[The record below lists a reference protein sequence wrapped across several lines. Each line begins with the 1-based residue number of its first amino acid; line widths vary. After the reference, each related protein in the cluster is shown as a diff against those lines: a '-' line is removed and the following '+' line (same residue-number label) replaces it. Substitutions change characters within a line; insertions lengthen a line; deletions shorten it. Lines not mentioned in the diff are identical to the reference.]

1 MASEVGAVK
10 GDSRWLP
17 PPLAV
22 VAGAAR
28 TLTGTAPPTER
39 LRLLCEHLRTMLP
52 ASEVRLRA
60 GQRRSDEVS
69 ATDGGAGAAKAFS
82 VAIPWT
88 GERHALLEVVAPLR
102 QPAELRPILDAVAA
116 LIAAVLPVF
125 DANEGD
131 AGALERRLHRLTIDA
146 LPVGLYV
153 VDRDYRI
160 VLWNRRRETGT
171 QGLRREDVIG
181 RPVTEVLHRQSPAV
195 LRAEFDGVFA
205 TGEIHRSE
213 QDVAIGGEGRRYRT
227 SRLPMRV
234 DGGEISHVMT
244 IGEDVTE
251 THAIQRAMHQTE
263 KLAAVGTL
271 AAGVMHEINNPLAT
285 IGACVAAISA
295 RVGGSA
301 EPVVKEYLDIIE
313 SEVSRCTNIIDGLLD
328 FSRSGR
334 DGGAMEPTD
343 LNALLERTLYLL
355 KHHQRFRRLQVTR
368 DFMASL
374 PPVLGSG
381 ERLIQAAM
389 AILLNAADAS
399 SGRGTVVVGTVID
412 GAYAIAS
419 FHDDGPGIPAD
430 LLPKIFDPFFTTKGP
445 SRGTGLGLSICYGIV
460 ADHRGRLE
468 VRSEPGKGTTFR
480 MFLPLAGGPG

>member
-1 MASEVGAVK
+1 MKNAG
-10 GDSRWLP
+10 RLLP

-39 LRLLCEHLRTMLP
+39 LRNLCEHLRTMLP

-60 GQRRSDEVS
+60 GQRRSDEVR
-69 ATDGGAGAAKAFS
+69 ATDGGAGAATSFT

-88 GERHALLEVVAPLR
+88 GERHAVLEVVAPLR
-102 QPAELRPILDAVAA
+102 QPAELRPILDAVAS

-125 DANEGD
+125 DVNEDDSG
-131 AGALERRLHRLTIDA
+131 GLERQIHRLTIDA

-153 VDRDYRI
+153 IDRDFRI
-160 VLWNRRRETGT
+160 VLWNRRREIGT
-171 QGLRREDVIG
+171 QGLRRDDVIG
-181 RPVTEVLHRQSPAV
+181 RPVTEVLHRQSAAL
-195 LRAEFDGVFA
+195 LRSEFEYIFA
-205 TGEIHRSE
+205 TGETLQSE
-213 QDVAIGGEGRRYRT
+213 QDVATGGEGRRYRT

-244 IGEDVTE
+244 IGEDITE

-313 SEVSRCTNIIDGLLD
+313 SEVTRCTNIIDGLLD

-334 DGGAMEPTD
+334 DGGTLEPTD
-343 LNALLERTLYLL
+343 LNALLDRTLYLL

-368 DFMASL
+368 EFLVDL
-374 PPVLGSG
+374 PPVMGNG

-399 SGRGTVVVGTVID
+399 SGRGTVVVRTTRD
-412 GAYAIAS
+412 GANAVAE

-445 SRGTGLGLSICYGIV
+445 SRGTGLGLAICYGIV
-460 ADHRGRLE
+460 TDHRGRLE
-468 VRSEPGKGTTFR
+468 ARSEPGKGTTFR
-480 MFLPLAGGPG
+480 MHLPLAGGGT

>member
-1 MASEVGAVK
+1 M
-10 GDSRWLP
+10 LP

-28 TLTGTAPPTER
+28 TLAGDAPPTER
-39 LRLLCEHLRTMLP
+39 LRTLCEHLRTMLP

-60 GQRRSDEVS
+60 GQRRTDEVS
-69 ATDGGAGAAKAFS
+69 ASDGGPGANATFS
-82 VAIPWT
+82 VTIPWG
-88 GERHALLEVVAPLR
+88 GERQAVLEVVAPLR
-102 QPAELRPILDAVAA
+102 PPAELRPILDAVAA
-116 LIAAVLPVF
+116 MIAAVLPVYVAHQESETPGV
-125 DANEGD
+125 DHQ
-131 AGALERRLHRLTIDA
+131 LSRLTIDA

-153 VDRDYRI
+153 VDREFRI
-160 VLWNRRRETGT
+160 VLWNRRREIGT

-181 RPVTEVLHRQSPAV
+181 RPVTEVLHRQDPDV
-195 LRAEFDGVFA
+195 LRAEFESVF
-205 TGEIHRSE
+205 TSGEAYLSE
-213 QDVAIGGEGRRYRT
+213 QDVEIGGERRRYRT
-227 SRLPMRV
+227 SRLPV
-234 DGGEISHVMT
+234 SLDGRTISHVMT

-251 THAIQRAMHQTE
+251 THALQRAMHQTE

-295 RVGGSA
+295 RIGKSA
-301 EPVVKEYLDIIE
+301 EPVVGEYLDIIE
-313 SEVSRCTNIIDGLLD
+313 SEVTRCTNIIDGLLD
-328 FSRSGR
+328 FSRAGR

-368 DFMASL
+368 ELQVEL
-374 PPVLGSG
+374 PRVRGNG

-399 SGRGTVVVGTVID
+399 NGRGGVTVRTFADGAHVVVE
-412 GAYAIAS
+412 

-430 LLPKIFDPFFTTKGP
+430 ILPKIFDPFFTTKGP
-445 SRGTGLGLSICYGIV
+445 SRGTGLGLAICYGIV

-480 MFLPLAGGPG
+480 MSLPRAGGPE

>member
-1 MASEVGAVK
+1 MSDAGPL
-10 GDSRWLP
+10 LP

-28 TLTGTAPPTER
+28 TLAGTAPPTER
-39 LRLLCEHLRTMLP
+39 LRNLCEHLRTMLP

-60 GQRRSDEVS
+60 GQRRSDEVR
-69 ATDGGAGAAKAFS
+69 ATDGGTGATTAFA

-88 GERHALLEVVAPLR
+88 GDRNAVLEVVAPLR
-102 QPAELRPILDAVAA
+102 KPAELRPILDAVAA
-116 LIAAVLPVF
+116 LIAAVLPTF
-125 DANEGD
+125 DVNEDD
-131 AGALERRLHRLTIDA
+131 AGGLERQLHRLTIDA

-153 VDRDYRI
+153 VDRDLRI
-160 VLWNRRRETGT
+160 VLWNRRREIGT

-181 RPVTEVLHRQSPAV
+181 RPVTEVLHRQSPEV
-195 LRAEFDGVFA
+195 LRAEFTSVFA

-213 QDVAIGGEGRRYRT
+213 QDVATGSERRRYRT

-234 DGGEISHVMT
+234 DGGGISHVMT
-244 IGEDVTE
+244 IGEDITE

-334 DGGAMEPTD
+334 DSGAMEPTD
-343 LNALLERTLYLL
+343 LNALLDRTLYLL
-355 KHHQRFRRLQVTR
+355 KHHQRFRRLQVGR
-368 DFMASL
+368 EFHEGL
-374 PPVLGSG
+374 PPVMGNG

-399 SGRGTVVVGTVID
+399 SGRGTVVIRTVSE
-412 GAYAIAS
+412 GGYAIAE

-445 SRGTGLGLSICYGIV
+445 SRGTGLGLAICYGIV
-460 ADHRGRLE
+460 TDHRGRLE
-468 VRSEPGKGTTFR
+468 ARSEPGKGTTFR
-480 MFLPLAGGPG
+480 MFVPLAGGAE

>member
-1 MASEVGAVK
+1 
-10 GDSRWLP
+10 
-17 PPLAV
+17 
-22 VAGAAR
+22 
-28 TLTGTAPPTER
+28 
-39 LRLLCEHLRTMLP
+39 MLP

-69 ATDGGAGAAKAFS
+69 SSDGVESTTS
-82 VAIPWT
+82 VFAVTIPWT
-88 GERHALLEVVAPLR
+88 GERHAVLEVLSPLR
-102 QPAELRPILDAVAA
+102 PPAELRPILDAVAA
-116 LIAAVLPVF
+116 LIAAVLPVYT
-125 DANEGD
+125 
-131 AGALERRLHRLTIDA
+131 AGVEEESGLERQLHRLTIDA

-153 VDRDYRI
+153 VNRDLRI
-160 VLWNRRRETGT
+160 VLWNRRREIGT

-181 RPVTEVLHRQSPAV
+181 RQVTEVLHRQAPDV
-195 LRAEFDGVFA
+195 LAAEFEGVFT
-205 TGEIHRSE
+205 TGEAHLSE
-213 QDVAIGGEGRRYRT
+213 QDVEIGGERRRYRT

-234 DGGEISHVMT
+234 DGDAISHVMT
-244 IGEDVTE
+244 LGEDMTE
-251 THAIQRAMHQTE
+251 THALQRAMHQTE

-295 RVGGSA
+295 RLGKSA
-301 EPVVKEYLDIIE
+301 EPVVGEYLDIIE
-313 SEVSRCTNIIDGLLD
+313 SEVTRCTNIIDGLLD
-328 FSRSGR
+328 FSRAGR

-355 KHHQRFRRLQVTR
+355 KHHQRFRRLHVTR
-368 DFMASL
+368 ELSEHLA
-374 PPVLGSG
+374 PVLGNG

-399 SGRGTVVVGTVID
+399 NGRGAVIVRTIDEGSHVV
-412 GAYAIAS
+412 AE

-430 LLPKIFDPFFTTKGP
+430 ILPKIFDPFFTTKGP
-445 SRGTGLGLSICYGIV
+445 SRGTGLGLAICYGIV

-480 MFLPLAGGPG
+480 MSLPRAGGTA